1 MLGFPRVNP
10 SPPQRNW
17 EPGLS
22 LTWLG
27 GFLCLEQYQSRLHP
41 ESRRLP
47 PTSEILEFFPASE
60 SEIKPFELQS
70 LRGRRESEKGGGSS
84 AESLPWCR
92 G

>member
-10 SPPQRNW
+10 SRPQSNW

-22 LTWLG
+22 LTWLV
-27 GFLCLEQYQSRLHP
+27 GFLCLEQCQSLLHL

-47 PTSEILEFFPASE
+47 STSEILEFFPASE
-60 SEIKPFELQS
+60 SEIKLQS

-84 AESLPWCR
+84 AESLPWYR